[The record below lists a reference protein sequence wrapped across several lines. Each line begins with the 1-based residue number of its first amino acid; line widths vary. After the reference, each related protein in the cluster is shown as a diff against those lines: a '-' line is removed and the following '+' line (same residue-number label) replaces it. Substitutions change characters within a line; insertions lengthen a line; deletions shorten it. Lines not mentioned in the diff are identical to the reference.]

1 MFFVAILKTLASS
14 LQKRA
19 MPHKNYTFSLKFYT
33 FSLKLYTFSL
43 KLYTFRLKVKF
54 YGGLANFFSRDGA
67 IFQAA
72 PENVPRTH
80 LRKMKN
86 SLRLLRIQLSQM
98 HLLLLA
104 KNKLQKKR
112 S

>member
-33 FSLKLYTFSL
+33 FSLKFYTFSL
-43 KLYTFRLKVKF
+43 KVYTFSLKVKL
-54 YGGLANFFSRDGA
+54 YGALSNFFSRDGV

-72 PENVPRTH
+72 PGNAPRTP
-80 LRKMKN
+80 LRKMRKG
-86 SLRLLRIQLSQM
+86 LRILRIRLL
-98 HLLLLA
+98 
-104 KNKLQKKR
+104 
-112 S
+112 